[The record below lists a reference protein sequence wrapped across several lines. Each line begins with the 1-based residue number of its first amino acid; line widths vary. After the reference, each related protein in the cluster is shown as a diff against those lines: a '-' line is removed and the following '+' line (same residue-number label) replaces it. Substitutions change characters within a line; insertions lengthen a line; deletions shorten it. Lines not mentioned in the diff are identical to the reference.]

1 MQNRLKEL
9 RKKNHYTLDD
19 IERLT
24 GINRGTYSN
33 YENEHTE
40 PKFATWK
47 KLSDFYD
54 VTVPY
59 LQGIKEENFLL
70 KFSSKQD
77 CINFIHRIMKVQNIT
92 VEDLEKELKDE
103 NQSSLGKFGYL

>member
-1 MQNRLKEL
+1 MPNRLKEL

-40 PKFATWK
+40 PKFVTW
-47 KLSDFYD
+47 
-54 VTVPY
+54 
-59 LQGIKEENFLL
+59 Q
-70 KFSSKQD
+70 
-77 CINFIHRIMKVQNIT
+77 
-92 VEDLEKELKDE
+92 
-103 NQSSLGKFGYL
+103 